1 METETRLRHTKFRMG
16 LLSFSLL
23 FSAALQRGALC
34 ALLLAGCVGGA
45 TAQQPDQAVQMPVPT
60 LQLNSRLV
68 VLDVVVLDKKG
79 RPVTNLDRSQFTVTQ
94 NKVSQEIRDFEPP
107 SVHQMPA
114 GSEAS
119 PIVHGTGDLGKI
131 GNAPVN
137 ILVLDELNTRWENTT
152 YARMQMERY
161 LKSQPAVL
169 AAPTMLVATD
179 EARFTVL
186 HDYTQTR
193 DELLASV
200 HAYTPRYPMQL
211 MRNGSGNTGIE
222 MFEETLG
229 ALTQIAESSRGTPGR
244 KNLLWVG
251 TGYPSI
257 DTTTLAFDDEDK
269 LMALI
274 RRVTDQMMASRV
286 CLFLIDPAG
295 VQTTVQDSGVA
306 DGDGGFT
313 ATLSSEVGP
322 FEGKLDFASIASTT
336 GGKIFANRNDVDTV
350 IGEGIRDSNAYYT
363 LTYVPPDAGVQDGKY
378 RQIHVVLKDPS
389 LRAVARSGYFAESVP
404 VDPIPASGSGEKPA
418 NTLQFDMVA
427 AARTR
432 LVYNGLKV
440 RAERVGDGFHLFIGV
455 KDLRWETST
464 DSNLVTELSVM
475 TVFFNEKGKEIQST
489 ATEIKEKVGASVEV
503 HGGAELEIKAPAE
516 MPKGAARVRFVV
528 RDAASGA
535 LGTADLDL

>member
-1 METETRLRHTKFRMG
+1 M
-16 LLSFSLL
+16 
-23 FSAALQRGALC
+23 
-34 ALLLAGCVGGA
+34 
-45 TAQQPDQAVQMPVPT
+45 
-60 LQLNSRLV
+60 
-68 VLDVVVLDKKG
+68 
-79 RPVTNLDRSQFTVTQ
+79 
-94 NKVSQEIRDFEPP
+94 
-107 SVHQMPA
+107 
-114 GSEAS
+114 
-119 PIVHGTGDLGKI
+119 
-131 GNAPVN
+131 
-137 ILVLDELNTRWENTT
+137 LDELNTRWENTT

-295 VQTTVQDSGVA
+295 EQTTVQDSGVA

-516 MPKGAARVRFVV
+516 MPKAPLGYVSWCATRPAERLDSRSRSLTGLPHSHSFHKSRLWLDMSSGQFELAVGLRMSSHPAHLEELQFSAVSPVPESDPRWQLVLRVMESQLFVSS
-528 RDAASGA
+528 RYCRSFCSLFANTLSPIRPKS
-535 LGTADLDL
+535 